1 MVPVQELRTRL
12 YNSLLASETSPLAF
26 GRAAGFRN
34 SAYQNVKNF
43 LNGKT
48 PHRKTLTLIQAEMER
63 RNWLGKAQEEG
74 LAENGFTVTP
84 VTDAKAKKRE
94 LNKRYYQRVLK
105 AKRQKVKVTA
115 EKLSLLDMIRTVD
128 AWEIPSEK
136 KEAIVVI
143 LTQGL

>member
-26 GRAAGFRN
+26 GKAAGFRN

-74 LAENGFTVTP
+74 LEANGFTVAP

-94 LNKRYYQRVLK
+94 LNKRYYQTVLK
-105 AKRQKVKVTA
+105 AKKVKVTA
-115 EKLSLLDMIRTVD
+115 EKLSLLDMIRAIDT
-128 AWEIPSEK
+128 WSIPSEK
-136 KEAIVVI
+136 KEALVVL
-143 LTQGL
+143 LTEGL